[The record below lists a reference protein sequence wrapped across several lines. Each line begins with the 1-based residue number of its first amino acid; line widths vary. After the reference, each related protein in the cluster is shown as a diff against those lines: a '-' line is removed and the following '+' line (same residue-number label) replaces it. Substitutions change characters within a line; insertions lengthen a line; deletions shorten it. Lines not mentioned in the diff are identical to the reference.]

1 MAHSMPITSYHF
13 LGSTG
18 VLNFYVMVLSLIF
31 FVILQTNQIFVV
43 KSAEISNLS
52 H

>member
-18 VLNFYVMVLSLIF
+18 VLNFYVIVKFNF